1 MVAGIL
7 TVYDWIG
14 KGGRGLAKA
23 GEAADHA
30 KIAGFEA

>member
-1 MVAGIL
+1 MLAGIL

-14 KGGRGLAKA
+14 KGGRHLAKTD
-23 GEAADHA
+23 GTADHA